1 MVIDRAKMH
10 IRIVGSG
17 LIGTSFA
24 LSLKSQGHTLEMVD
38 QNAANQ
44 RLARDLLA
52 TPGEISPVEDLVDP
66 ELIVIATP
74 VDQIFS
80 VLLAEFERYPQARF
94 IDIGGLKSNLLL
106 EVARIPGLNARFLG
120 THPMAGREV
129 AGPAGARADLF
140 EGRAWIVTPSSQTSP
155 AFLASIKE
163 LISSTGASCF
173 ELEPEIHDERIA
185 LVSHLPQALSSLLGV
200 VLSERDED
208 ELTLAGGG
216 LRDTSR
222 LAASSPELWGPLL
235 TLNASEV
242 LPLLE
247 SLKGYID
254 ILVNRLE
261 NGDAAGVGELI
272 AQGNI
277 GRANIPG
284 KHGGKDREYHL
295 LPIVIDDRPGQ
306 LAKIFHECEV
316 IGVNVEDLT
325 IEHSPGQET
334 GLVTLA
340 LSEMDAQ
347 KMHSHMV
354 EQGWLAHQPRT
365 A

>member
-1 MVIDRAKMH
+1 MH

-24 LSLKSQGHTLEMVD
+24 LSLKSQGHTLEMID

-44 RLARDLLA
+44 HLARDLIGS
-52 TPGEISPVEDLVDP
+52 PGVGVGGP

-74 VDQIFS
+74 VDQIFA
-80 VLLAEFERYPQARF
+80 VLVAEYERYPEARF
-94 IDIGGLKSNLLL
+94 IDLGGLKSNLLL

-120 THPMAGREV
+120 THPMAGREI
-129 AGPAGARADLF
+129 AGPQGARADLF
-140 EGRAWIVTPSSQTSP
+140 EGRAWILTPSSQTSP

-163 LISSTGASCF
+163 LISATGASCF
-173 ELEPEIHDERIA
+173 DLEPEIHDERIA
-185 LVSHLPQALSSLLGV
+185 LVSHLPQALSSLLGA
-200 VLSERDED
+200 VLADRDED

-261 NGDAAGVGELI
+261 NGDAVGVAQLI

-277 GRANIPG
+277 GRSNIPG

-295 LPIVIDDRPGQ
+295 LPIVIEDRPGQ

-340 LSEMDAQ
+340 LSESDAQ
-347 KMHSHMV
+347 KMHAHMV

>member
-1 MVIDRAKMH
+1 MH

-24 LSLKSQGHTLEMVD
+24 LSLKSQGHTLEMID

-44 RLARDLLA
+44 RLARDLIGS
-52 TPGEISPVEDLVDP
+52 PGVGVGDP

-74 VDQIFS
+74 VDQIFA
-80 VLLAEFERYPQARF
+80 VLVAEYERYPEARF
-94 IDIGGLKSNLLL
+94 IDLGGLKSNLLL
-106 EVARIPGLNARFLG
+106 EVARIPGLNACFLG
-120 THPMAGREV
+120 THPMAGREI
-129 AGPAGARADLF
+129 AGPQGARADLF
-140 EGRAWIVTPSSQTSP
+140 EGRAWILTPSSQTSP

-163 LISSTGASCF
+163 LISATGASCF
-173 ELEPEIHDERIA
+173 DLEPEIHDERIA
-185 LVSHLPQALSSLLGV
+185 LVSHLPQALSSLLGA
-200 VLSERDED
+200 VLADRDGD

-261 NGDAAGVGELI
+261 SGDAVGVAQLI

-277 GRANIPG
+277 GRSNIPG

-295 LPIVIDDRPGQ
+295 LPIVIEDRPGQ

-340 LSEMDAQ
+340 LSESDAQ

>member
-1 MVIDRAKMH
+1 MH

-24 LSLKSQGHTLEMVD
+24 LSLKSQGHTLEMID
-38 QNAANQ
+38 QDAANQ
-44 RLARDLLA
+44 RLARDLLG
-52 TPGEISPVEDLVDP
+52 TPGESDLLGDP

-80 VLLAEFERYPQARF
+80 VLISEFERNPEARF

-120 THPMAGREV
+120 THPMAGREI
-129 AGPAGARADLF
+129 AGPQGARADLF
-140 EGRAWIVTPSSQTSP
+140 EGRAWILTPSAQTSP
-155 AFLASIKE
+155 ALITSIKE
-163 LISSTGASCF
+163 LIRATGATCF

-185 LVSHLPQALSSLLGV
+185 LVSHLPQVLSSLLGA
-200 VLSERDED
+200 VLADRDED

-247 SLKGYID
+247 SLRGYID
-254 ILVNRLE
+254 IMVNRLE
-261 NGDAAGVGELI
+261 SGDATGVAKLI

-277 GRANIPG
+277 GRSNIPG

-295 LPIVIDDRPGQ
+295 LPIVIEDRPGQ

-340 LSEMDAQ
+340 LSESDA
-347 KMHSHMV
+347 KRMHAHMV

>member
-1 MVIDRAKMH
+1 
-10 IRIVGSG
+10 
-17 LIGTSFA
+17 
-24 LSLKSQGHTLEMVD
+24 
-38 QNAANQ
+38 
-44 RLARDLLA
+44 
-52 TPGEISPVEDLVDP
+52 
-66 ELIVIATP
+66 
-74 VDQIFS
+74 
-80 VLLAEFERYPQARF
+80 
-94 IDIGGLKSNLLL
+94 
-106 EVARIPGLNARFLG
+106 
-120 THPMAGREV
+120 MAGREI
-129 AGPAGARADLF
+129 AGPQGARADLF
-140 EGRAWIVTPSSQTSP
+140 EGRAWILTPSSQTSP
-155 AFLASIKE
+155 AFLALIKE
-163 LISSTGASCF
+163 LITATGASCF

-185 LVSHLPQALSSLLGV
+185 LVSHLPQALSSLLGA
-200 VLSERDED
+200 VLADRDED

-247 SLKGYID
+247 SLKGYVD
-254 ILVNRLE
+254 IMVNRLE
-261 NGDAAGVGELI
+261 NGDAAGVAQLI

-277 GRANIPG
+277 GRSNIPG

-295 LPIVIDDRPGQ
+295 LPIVIEDRPGQ

-340 LSEMDAQ
+340 LSESDAQ
-347 KMHSHMV
+347 RMHSHMV

>member
-1 MVIDRAKMH
+1 MH

-24 LSLKSQGHTLEMVD
+24 LSLKSHGHTLEMID

-44 RLARDLLA
+44 RLARDLIGS
-52 TPGEISPVEDLVDP
+52 PGVGVGDP

-74 VDQIFS
+74 VDQIFA
-80 VLLAEFERYPQARF
+80 VLVAEYERYPEARF
-94 IDIGGLKSNLLL
+94 IDLGGLKSNLLL

-120 THPMAGREV
+120 THPMAGREI
-129 AGPAGARADLF
+129 AGPQGARADLF
-140 EGRAWIVTPSSQTSP
+140 EGRAWILTPSSQTSP

-163 LISSTGASCF
+163 LISATGASCF
-173 ELEPEIHDERIA
+173 DLEPEIHDERIA
-185 LVSHLPQALSSLLGV
+185 LVSHLPQALSSLLGA
-200 VLSERDED
+200 VLADRDED

-261 NGDAAGVGELI
+261 SGDAVGVAQLI

-277 GRANIPG
+277 GRSNIPG

-295 LPIVIDDRPGQ
+295 LPIVIEDRPGQ

-340 LSEMDAQ
+340 LSESDAQ

>member
-1 MVIDRAKMH
+1 MH

-24 LSLKSQGHTLEMVD
+24 LSLKSQGHTLEMID

-44 RLARDLLA
+44 RLARDLIGS
-52 TPGEISPVEDLVDP
+52 PGVGVGDP

-74 VDQIFS
+74 VDQIFA
-80 VLLAEFERYPQARF
+80 VLVAEYERYPEARF
-94 IDIGGLKSNLLL
+94 IDLGGLKSNLLL

-120 THPMAGREV
+120 THPMAGREI
-129 AGPAGARADLF
+129 AGPQGARADLF
-140 EGRAWIVTPSSQTSP
+140 EGRAWILTPSSQTSP

-163 LISSTGASCF
+163 LISATGASCF
-173 ELEPEIHDERIA
+173 DLEPEIHDERIA
-185 LVSHLPQALSSLLGV
+185 LVSHLPQALSSLLGA
-200 VLSERDED
+200 VLADRDED

-261 NGDAAGVGELI
+261 SGDAVGVAQLI

-277 GRANIPG
+277 GRSNIPG

-295 LPIVIDDRPGQ
+295 LPIVIEDRPGQ

-340 LSEMDAQ
+340 LSESDAQ

>member
-1 MVIDRAKMH
+1 MH

-24 LSLKSQGHTLEMVD
+24 LSLKSQGHTLEMID

-44 RLARDLLA
+44 RLARDLIGS
-52 TPGEISPVEDLVDP
+52 PGEGVGDP
-66 ELIVIATP
+66 EVIVIATP
-74 VDQIFS
+74 VDQIFA
-80 VLLAEFERYPQARF
+80 VLVAEYERYPEARF
-94 IDIGGLKSNLLL
+94 IDLGGLKSNLLL

-120 THPMAGREV
+120 THPMAGREI
-129 AGPAGARADLF
+129 AGPQGARADLF
-140 EGRAWIVTPSSQTSP
+140 EGRAWILTPSAQTSP
-155 AFLASIKE
+155 ALLTSIKE
-163 LISSTGASCF
+163 LISATGASCF
-173 ELEPEIHDERIA
+173 ELEPEIHDQRIA
-185 LVSHLPQALSSLLGV
+185 LVSHLPQVLSSLLGAM
-200 VLSERDED
+200 LADKDED

-247 SLKGYID
+247 SLRGYVD
-254 ILVNRLE
+254 IMVNRLE
-261 NGDAAGVGELI
+261 SGDAAGVAQLI

-277 GRANIPG
+277 GRSNIPG

-295 LPIVIDDRPGQ
+295 LPIVIEDRPGQ

-340 LSEMDAQ
+340 LSESDAQ
-347 KMHSHMV
+347 RMHSHMV

>member
-1 MVIDRAKMH
+1 MH

-24 LSLKSQGHTLEMVD
+24 LSLKSQGHTLEMID

-44 RLARDLLA
+44 RLARDLIGS
-52 TPGEISPVEDLVDP
+52 PGVGVGDP

-74 VDQIFS
+74 VDQIFA
-80 VLLAEFERYPQARF
+80 VLVAEYERYPEARF
-94 IDIGGLKSNLLL
+94 IDLGGLMSNLLL

-120 THPMAGREV
+120 THPMAGREI
-129 AGPAGARADLF
+129 AGPQGARADLF
-140 EGRAWIVTPSSQTSP
+140 EGRAWILTPSSQTSP

-163 LISSTGASCF
+163 LISATGASCF
-173 ELEPEIHDERIA
+173 DLEPEIHDERIA
-185 LVSHLPQALSSLLGV
+185 LVSHLPQALSSLLGA
-200 VLSERDED
+200 VLADRDED

-261 NGDAAGVGELI
+261 SGDAVGVAQLI

-277 GRANIPG
+277 GRSNIPG

-295 LPIVIDDRPGQ
+295 LPIVIEDRPGQ

-340 LSEMDAQ
+340 LSESDAQ